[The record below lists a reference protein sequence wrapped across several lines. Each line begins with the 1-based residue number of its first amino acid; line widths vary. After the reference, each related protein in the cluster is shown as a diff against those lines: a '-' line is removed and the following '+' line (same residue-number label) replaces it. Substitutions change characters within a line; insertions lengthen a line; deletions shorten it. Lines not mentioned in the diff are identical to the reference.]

1 MTTPLSTTI
10 ILKALDCLSARA
22 EVAAQNIANAG
33 TPGYRPLR
41 VTFEN
46 ALIDAASQGKAAVQ
60 SVQAKIMRDT
70 SVETASGTR
79 IDLELATQSSTAM
92 RYAALV
98 EILSRRMQSEA
109 SELSGNG

>member
-1 MTTPLSTTI
+1 MSPLSTTI
-10 ILKALDCLSARA
+10 ILKALDCLSTRA

-46 ALIDAASQGKAAVQ
+46 ALIDAASHGKAAVQ
-60 SVQAKIMRDT
+60 ALEAKITRDN
-70 SVETASGTR
+70 SAEAGSGTR

-92 RYAALV
+92 RYAALI
-98 EILSRRMQSEA
+98 EILNRRMQGEA
-109 SELSGNG
+109 SVVSGNS